1 MTKYNKISI
10 YCLLTIIF
18 FSFSFSL
25 PSFAQD
31 NEISE
36 NIEDV
41 IDVALDLDGELS
53 YVEID
58 DSEILNKINGQVTVC
73 AWIKATDFPTRY
85 LPIIYKGDERLPGI
99 TNRSFVMYLRHD
111 GALQFASSPDGKNE
125 KYIFSPMGAVSL
137 NKWHHVAGV
146 VDTTRNIISVYVDGV
161 EAGYRDFGRNR
172 RFYESTLP
180 LLIGGTHEDT
190 NHNHRSFVGQMDE
203 VSVWDVALTEEQIHN
218 FMNNRLTGNE
228 RGLVGY
234 WKFDK
239 QNDGEVSDMTH
250 NKLNGKLVENARLVD
265 YIRPIPPG
273 LNPEQLGKYA
283 TLYEKVL
290 KRGTVSYE
298 IYSTLAE
305 IYLKT
310 GRTAEAEKIYLQS
323 LEVDLRQSENDE
335 AMKALWQLYDSAG
348 KEKAFIRLLDKL
360 KQNMPKSSVLFE
372 LLGEAYTRVGDKQ
385 NAKDAY
391 AQWINLRKDEVFQQ
405 GLSSAYYELADKLLE
420 KNIFPEIALELV
432 LNATDVELDRDY
444 ILVLAHVFVANEQY
458 DEAFRLIKNIYDMSY
473 LPFVERRLL
482 TRVAKAGKTVKDKEG
497 YENMLNELIESLS
510 NNLRSQ
516 LHTMLVLAQTYQETG
531 EHEKADDLIRKTGF
545 ITEDAW
551 LVLGPFDNSG
561 GIGYNTQFIPEN
573 LPRIDTSKEY
583 EGKNGTVRWK
593 KIKNISLLGDI
604 RLGKGTELG
613 DIRLGKGTD
622 WSVAYTFATVH
633 SPEER
638 EVEFR
643 FDSDDQ
649 GKIWVNGIEVFT
661 HTKTFTAEIDNFK
674 FPVKLNAGLNSVLVK
689 VCQETGGWGFYLRIT
704 DKDGNTYDDLDFMKV
719 E

>member
-1 MTKYNKISI
+1 MTKYSKISI
-10 YCLLTIIF
+10 YCLLTILF

-31 NEISE
+31 NEVSE

-73 AWIKATDFPTRY
+73 AWIKATNFPTRY
-85 LPIIYKGDERLPGI
+85 LPVIYKGDERLPGI

-111 GALQFASSPDGKNE
+111 GALQFASSPDGENE
-125 KYIFSPMGAVSL
+125 KYIFSPKGAVSL

-146 VDTTRNIISVYVDGV
+146 VDTTRNILSVYVDGV
-161 EAGYRDFGRNR
+161 ETGFRDFGRNR

-180 LLIGGTHEDT
+180 LKIGGTHEET
-190 NHNHRSFVGQMDE
+190 NHNHRSFVGQIDE

-218 FMNNRLTGNE
+218 FMNNRLTGDE

-239 QNDGEVSDMTH
+239 QNDGEISDMTN
-250 NKLNGKLVENARLVD
+250 NKLNGKLVENARLVE
-265 YIRPIPPG
+265 YIRPIPTG
-273 LNPEQLGKYA
+273 LNPEQLEKQA
-283 TLYEKVL
+283 ILYEKAL
-290 KRGTVSYE
+290 KRGKVSYE

-310 GRTAEAEKIYLQS
+310 GRTAEAEKVYLQS
-323 LEVDLRQSENDE
+323 LEVDLRQSEHDE
-335 AMKALWQLYDSAG
+335 TMKSLWQLYNGVG
-348 KEKAFIRLLDKL
+348 KEKAFITLLEKL

-372 LLGEAYTRVGDKQ
+372 LLGEVYTKVGDKQ

-391 AQWINLRKDEVFQQ
+391 SQWINLRKDEVFEQEP
-405 GLSSAYYELADKLLE
+405 SSAYYELADKLLE

-432 LNATDVELDRDY
+432 LNAADVELDRDY
-444 ILVLAHVFVANEQY
+444 ILVLAHAFVANEQY
-458 DEAFRLIKNIYDMSY
+458 DEAFQLIKNIYDMSY
-473 LPFVERRLL
+473 LALVERKLL
-482 TRVAKAGKTVKDKEG
+482 TRVVKAGKTVKDKEG

-510 NNLRSQ
+510 DNLRSQ

-531 EHEKADDLIRKTGF
+531 EHEKADKLIRKTGF

-561 GIGYNTQFIPEN
+561 GIGYNTQYITEN
-573 LPRIDTSKEY
+573 LPMIDTTKEY
-583 EGKNGTVRWK
+583 EGKNGKVRWQK
-593 KIKNISLLGDI
+593 TKNISLLGDI
-604 RLGKGTELG
+604 RLGKESEWT
-613 DIRLGKGTD
+613 
-622 WSVAYTFATVH
+622 VAYTFATIH

-649 GKIWVNGIEVFT
+649 GKIWVNGIDVFT

-674 FPVKLNAGLNSVLVK
+674 FPVKLNAGLNSILVK

-704 DKDGNTYDDLDFMKV
+704 DEDGNTYDDLDFMKV

>member
-1 MTKYNKISI
+1 MTKYNKINI

-58 DSEILNKINGQVTVC
+58 DSEILNEINGQVTVC
-73 AWIKATDFPTRY
+73 AWIKATNFPTRY

-125 KYIFSPMGAVSL
+125 KYIFSPMGAVKL

-180 LLIGGTHEDT
+180 LKIGGTHEET
-190 NHNHRSFVGQMDE
+190 NHNHRSFVGQIDE
-203 VSVWDVALTEEQIHN
+203 VSVWDVALTEEQIQN
-218 FMNNRLTGNE
+218 NMNNRLTGNE

-239 QNDGEVSDMTH
+239 QNDGEISDMTH
-250 NKLNGKLVENARLVD
+250 NKLNGKLVENARLID
-265 YIRPIPPG
+265 YIRPIPTG
-273 LNPEQLGKYA
+273 LNPEQLEKQA
-283 TLYEKVL
+283 ILYEKAL

-310 GRTAEAEKIYLQS
+310 GRTAEAEKIYGQS
-323 LEVDLRQSENDE
+323 LEVDLRQSEHGE

-348 KEKAFIRLLDKL
+348 KEKAFITLLEKL
-360 KQNMPKSSVLFE
+360 KQDMQKSSVLFE
-372 LLGEAYTRVGDKQ
+372 LLGEAYTKVGDKQ

-432 LNATDVELDRDY
+432 LNAADVELDRDY
-444 ILVLAHVFVANEQY
+444 ILVLAHAFVANEQY

-497 YENMLNELIESLS
+497 YENMLNELIESVS
-510 NNLRSQ
+510 DNLRSQ
-516 LHTMLVLAQTYQETG
+516 LQTMLVLAQTYQETG

-561 GIGYNTQFIPEN
+561 GIGYNTQYIPEN

-604 RLGKGTELG
+604 RLGKE
-613 DIRLGKGTD
+613 TD
-622 WSVAYTFATVH
+622 WSVAYTFATIH
-633 SPEER
+633 SPDER

-689 VCQETGGWGFYLRIT
+689 VCEQTGGWGFYLRIT
-704 DKDGNTYDDLDFMKV
+704 NKDGNTYDDLDFMKV

>member
-1 MTKYNKISI
+1 MTKYSKISI
-10 YCLLTIIF
+10 YCLLTILF

-31 NEISE
+31 NEVSE

-73 AWIKATDFPTRY
+73 AWIKATNFPTRY
-85 LPIIYKGDERLPGI
+85 LPVIYKGDERLPGI

-111 GALQFASSPDGKNE
+111 GALQFASSPDGENE
-125 KYIFSPMGAVSL
+125 KYIFSPKGAVSL

-146 VDTTRNIISVYVDGV
+146 VDTTRNILSVYVDGV
-161 EAGYRDFGRNR
+161 ETGFRDFGRNR

-180 LLIGGTHEDT
+180 LKIGGTHEET
-190 NHNHRSFVGQMDE
+190 NHNHRSFVGQIDE

-218 FMNNRLTGNE
+218 FMNNRLTGDE

-239 QNDGEVSDMTH
+239 QNDGEISDMTN
-250 NKLNGKLVENARLVD
+250 NKLNGKLVENARLVE
-265 YIRPIPPG
+265 YIRPIPTG
-273 LNPEQLGKYA
+273 LNPEQLEKQA
-283 TLYEKVL
+283 ILYEKAL
-290 KRGTVSYE
+290 KRGKVSYE

-310 GRTAEAEKIYLQS
+310 GRTAEAEKVYLQS
-323 LEVDLRQSENDE
+323 LEVDLRQSEHDE
-335 AMKALWQLYDSAG
+335 TMKSLWQLYNGVG
-348 KEKAFIRLLDKL
+348 KEKAFITLLEKL

-372 LLGEAYTRVGDKQ
+372 LLGEVYTKVGDKQ

-391 AQWINLRKDEVFQQ
+391 AQWINLRKDEVFEQEP
-405 GLSSAYYELADKLLE
+405 SSAYYELADKLLE

-432 LNATDVELDRDY
+432 LNAADVELDRDY
-444 ILVLAHVFVANEQY
+444 ILVLAHAFVANEQY
-458 DEAFRLIKNIYDMSY
+458 DEAFQLIKNIYDMSY
-473 LPFVERRLL
+473 LALVERKLL
-482 TRVAKAGKTVKDKEG
+482 TRVVKAGKTVKDKEG

-510 NNLRSQ
+510 DNLRSQ

-531 EHEKADDLIRKTGF
+531 EHEKADKLIRKTGF

-561 GIGYNTQFIPEN
+561 GIGYNTQYITEN
-573 LPRIDTSKEY
+573 LPMIDTTKEY
-583 EGKNGTVRWK
+583 EGKNGKVRWQK
-593 KIKNISLLGDI
+593 TKNISLLGDI
-604 RLGKGTELG
+604 RLGKESEWT
-613 DIRLGKGTD
+613 
-622 WSVAYTFATVH
+622 VAYTFATIH

-649 GKIWVNGIEVFT
+649 GKIWVNGIDVFT

-704 DKDGNTYDDLDFMKV
+704 DEDGNTYDDLDFMKV

>member
-1 MTKYNKISI
+1 MSRYRIINIS
-10 YCLLTIIF
+10 CVLSLLVGI
-18 FSFSFSL
+18 SFSL
-25 PSFAQD
+25 PTYSQEAKTDQNIQQTQNGD
-31 NEISE
+31 
-36 NIEDV
+36 IEDV

-111 GALQFASSPDGKNE
+111 GALQFASSPDGQGE
-125 KYIFSPMGAVSL
+125 KYIFSPKGAVKL

-146 VDTTRNIISVYVDGV
+146 VDTTKNIISVYVDGV

-172 RFYESTLP
+172 RFYESILP
-180 LLIGGTHEDT
+180 LKIGGTHEDT
-190 NHNHRSFVGQMDE
+190 NHNHRSFVGQIDE

-218 FMNNRLTGNE
+218 FMSNRLTGNE

-239 QNDGEVSDMTH
+239 QNNGVISDMTR
-250 NKLNGKLVENARLVD
+250 NKLSGKLVANARLVD
-265 YIRPIPPG
+265 YIRPIPTG
-273 LNPEQLGKYA
+273 LNPEQLA
-283 TLYEKVL
+283 DHVILYEKVL
-290 KRGTVSYE
+290 KRGTNSYE
-298 IYSTLAE
+298 IYRTLAE
-305 IYLKT
+305 IYVKT
-310 GRTAEAEKIYLQS
+310 GRTAEAEEIYLQA
-323 LEVDLRQSENDE
+323 LEADLRQSEYD
-335 AMKALWQLYDSAG
+335 AAIKSLWQLYEATD
-348 KEKAFIRLLDKL
+348 KEKAFITLLEKL
-360 KQNMPKSSVLFE
+360 KPKMKESSVLFE
-372 LLGEAYTRVGDKQ
+372 LLGDAYTKDGDKQ
-385 NAKDAY
+385 NAEDAY
-391 AQWINLRKDEVFQQ
+391 TRWINLRKDEVFQQ

-420 KNIFPEIALELV
+420 KSIFPEVALELI
-432 LNATDVELDRDY
+432 LNATDFEQDRDY
-444 ILVLAHVFVANEQY
+444 ILVLAHAYVANEQY

-473 LPFVERRLL
+473 LPFVERGLL
-482 TRVAKAGKTVKDKEG
+482 TRVVKAGKNVNDKEG
-497 YENMLNELIESLS
+497 FENMLNELIESLS
-510 NNLRSQ
+510 DNLRSQ
-516 LHTMLVLAQTYQETG
+516 LHTMLVLAQTYQEAG
-531 EHEKADDLIRKTGF
+531 EHEKADELIQKTGF
-545 ITEDAW
+545 ITDDSW

-561 GIGYNTQFIPEN
+561 GIGYNTSYIPEN
-573 LPRIDTSKEY
+573 LPMIDTSKEY
-583 EGKNGTVRWK
+583 EGKNGTVHWQ

-604 RLGKGTELG
+604 RLGKGT
-613 DIRLGKGTD
+613 D
-622 WSVAYTFATVH
+622 WSVAYTYATVH

-649 GKIWVNGIEVFT
+649 GKIWVNGIEVFA

-689 VCQETGGWGFYLRIT
+689 VCEETGGWGFYLRIT